1 MIKILSKILS
11 FVPRVLNL
19 NYRRVKVIKL
29 LFWLDLKMAF
39 LKWTTNI
46 LAMIILGEILPR
58 K

>member
-1 MIKILSKILS
+1 MIKILNKILS